1 MELEDK
7 MGNLFNLDNGFFS
20 FMGKAW
26 DMILLS
32 LLWVVLCLPIVTIG
46 PATTALY
53 YTVVKVIRRE
63 RGYVF
68 REFFHSFKD
77 NFKLGL
83 ITTVIYLLLAFVLY
97 VDYSYANSLKET
109 NANQAYL
116 FLAGFNAISLIAIA
130 VLAYIFPVLSRFSLN
145 IKGLFKTTFLM
156 AMKHLLTTIALIII
170 IGASGLVLSIVI
182 PAILFMPSLCCLLCS
197 FLIERVFKKYMPVPD
212 QTPEES
218 GKDQWYLE

>member
-1 MELEDK
+1 
-7 MGNLFNLDNGFFS
+7 MGNLFNLENGFFS
-20 FMGKAW
+20 FMGKVW

-32 LLWVVLCLPIVTIG
+32 ILWVVLCIPIVTIG

-83 ITTVIYLLLAFVLY
+83 ITSVIYVVLAYILY
-97 VDYSYANSLKET
+97 VDYIYANSLKAT
-109 NANQAYL
+109 NPNQAYL
-116 FLAGFNAISLIAIA
+116 FFAGFNAITLVAIA
-130 VLAYIFPVLSRFSLN
+130 VLAYIFPVLSRFTLN
-145 IKGLFKTTFLM
+145 LKGLFKTTFLM
-156 AMKHLLTTIALIII
+156 AMKHIFTTIALIVI

>member
-1 MELEDK
+1 
-7 MGNLFNLDNGFFS
+7 MGNLFNLENGFFS
-20 FMGKAW
+20 FMGKVW

-32 LLWVVLCLPIVTIG
+32 ILWVVLCIPIVTIG

-83 ITTVIYLLLAFVLY
+83 ITSVIYVVLAYILY
-97 VDYSYANSLKET
+97 VDYIYANSLKAT
-109 NANQAYL
+109 NPNQAYL
-116 FLAGFNAISLIAIA
+116 FFAGFNAITLVAIA
-130 VLAYIFPVLSRFSLN
+130 VLAYIFPVLSRFTLN
-145 IKGLFKTTFLM
+145 LKGLFKTTFLM
-156 AMKHLLTTIALIII
+156 AMKHIFTTIALIVI

-218 GKDQWYLE
+218 CKDQWYLE

>member
-1 MELEDK
+1 
-7 MGNLFNLDNGFFS
+7 MGNLFNLENGFFS
-20 FMGKAW
+20 FMGKVW

-32 LLWVVLCLPIVTIG
+32 ILWVVLCIPIVTIG

-77 NFKLGL
+77 NFKLGF
-83 ITTVIYLLLAFVLY
+83 ITSVIYVVLAYILY
-97 VDYSYANSLKET
+97 VDYIYANSLKAT
-109 NANQAYL
+109 NPNQAYL
-116 FLAGFNAISLIAIA
+116 FFAGFNAITLVAIA
-130 VLAYIFPVLSRFSLN
+130 VLAYIFPVLSRFTLN
-145 IKGLFKTTFLM
+145 LKGLFKTTFLM
-156 AMKHLLTTIALIII
+156 AMKHIFTTIALIVI

>member
-1 MELEDK
+1 
-7 MGNLFNLDNGFFS
+7 MGNLFNMDNGFFT

-32 LLWVVLCLPIVTIG
+32 ILWLIFCIPLVTIG

-77 NFKLGL
+77 NLKVGV
-83 ITTVIYLLLAFVLY
+83 ITTLIFWIIAFILY
-97 VDYSYANSLKET
+97 VDYQYAIGLKET
-109 NANQAYL
+109 KPNQGYL
-116 FLAGFNAISLIAIA
+116 FLAGFNVITVIMIAI
-130 VLAYIFPVLSRFSLN
+130 LAYIFPVLSRFTLQV
-145 IKGLFKTTFLM
+145 KGLFKTAFFM
-156 AMKHLLTTIALIII
+156 SMKHLLTTLGLLIILV
-170 IGASGLVLSIVI
+170 ASALVLYIVY
-182 PAILFMPSLCCLLCS
+182 PAIFFMPSICCLLCS
-197 FLIERVFKKYMPVPD
+197 FLIERVFKKYMPAA
-212 QTPEES
+212 EEPAEVT